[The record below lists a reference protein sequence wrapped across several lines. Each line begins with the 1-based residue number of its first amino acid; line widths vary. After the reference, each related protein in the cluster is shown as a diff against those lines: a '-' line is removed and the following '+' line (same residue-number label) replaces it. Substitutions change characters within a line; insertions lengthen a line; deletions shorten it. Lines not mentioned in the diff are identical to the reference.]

1 MILVTVIF
9 FRPDTVSLLLDRI
22 LGEEKSESAIV
33 GGIQV
38 LLTLLDVNKSS
49 IPKYNSQNIY
59 NSSSYDEAS
68 DLEHRQKVT
77 QSTVKTIQKRL
88 KEFHNLLLDP
98 PKVHTNSCSL
108 CILTKNFF
116 IKQNKPIVT
125 TYGILEQPLGNTRLQ
140 VARLLA
146 AVISTNN
153 ADVMQE
159 LITLETMQVLLDLF
173 FKYQW
178 NNFLHTQVE
187 MCINAALKT
196 PQAPQETGDCNALCR
211 HVRGFVLFYFLIYKQ
226 NVLLQILVKCKLIE
240 RILDAW
246 IDNDQQQ

>member
-1 MILVTVIF
+1 M
-9 FRPDTVSLLLDRI
+9 SLLLDHI

-38 LLTLLDVNKSS
+38 LLTLLDVNKSN
-49 IPKYNSQNIY
+49 IPKYDSQNIY
-59 NSSSYDEAS
+59 NSSSYDETN

-88 KEFHNLLLDP
+88 KDFHNLLINP
-98 PKVHTNSCSL
+98 PK
-108 CILTKNFF
+108 KR
-116 IKQNKPIVT
+116 QIVT
-125 TYGILEQPLGNTRLQ
+125 TFGVLEQPLGNTRLQ

-153 ADVMQE
+153 TDAMQE
-159 LITLETMQVLLDLF
+159 LIDLDTMQVLLDLF

-187 MCINAALKT
+187 MCVSSALKGT
-196 PQAPQETGDCNALCR
+196 QENGESNELCQ
-211 HVRGFVLFYFLIYKQ
+211 HVSFY
-226 NVLLQILVKCKLIE
+226 
-240 RILDAW
+240 
-246 IDNDQQQ
+246 